1 MEKGST
7 GSAILKSVIIVAL
20 GAIVVLGLYM
30 VFTRTRGNS
39 GKDEDYVITAVDEIT
54 TTDLDKNYPAS
65 ARKVVEL
72 YARTMQVLYK
82 ETYTDDQQ
90 DKMIAI
96 LSGIMDDELLANT
109 QHFAQGIKSE
119 VKGRKAEDYSISA
132 YVIQSKEPDEV
143 KVSGRR
149 MCTVDCLFSLRHGG
163 NGTTATYYQFILR
176 RDENNGNWKIL
187 GWTPKEEEE

>member
-1 MEKGST
+1 MEKESS
-7 GSAILKSVIIVAL
+7 GSAIVKSIVIVAL
-20 GAIVVLGLYM
+20 GAIVVLGLYL
-30 VFTRTRGNS
+30 VFTRTKRTGP
-39 GKDEDYVITAVDEIT
+39 EETYQFTAVDEIT

-72 YARTMQVLYK
+72 YAHTMQVLYR

-90 DKMIAI
+90 DKMIDI
-96 LSGIMDDELLANT
+96 LAGIMDEELLLNNPD
-109 QHFAQGIKSE
+109 FARGVQSE
-119 VKGRKAEDYSISA
+119 VKGRKAEDYSISN

-149 MCTVDCLFSLRHGG
+149 MCGVDCLFSLRHGG

-176 RDENNGNWKIL
+176 RDEDKGNWKIL
-187 GWTPKEEEE
+187 GWTIKEDE